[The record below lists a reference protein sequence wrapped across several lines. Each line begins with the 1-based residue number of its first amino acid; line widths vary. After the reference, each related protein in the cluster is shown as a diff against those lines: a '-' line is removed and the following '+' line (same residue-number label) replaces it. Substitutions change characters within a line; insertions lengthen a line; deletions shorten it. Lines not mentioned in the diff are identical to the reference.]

1 MGASLPIS
9 IWLMKFSTDEL
20 LIAPGAMGVIIMI
33 ARLWDGVSD
42 PLAGHLSDSTRSRF
56 GRRHVWMLGAAL
68 PLAVTLVLLWA
79 PPPMLTGTALVLWMG
94 AAYILWETASTGFLV
109 PYAALGNELTQDY
122 HERTRLFAWR
132 HLIGVTGYGLG
143 LGLVYSIRTSADP
156 RQTAFVAA
164 LSGGVAVAIAIVYA
178 WRFLPEPMEHQGRG
192 SVDLW
197 SGIRDVLR
205 NPHAR
210 ILLVVY
216 AIESFG
222 MGTIAFLTPYIL
234 DNVVGDISSLEL
246 VLVFWVVPQFVFT
259 PIWLRVSRIVGKK
272 RLWLFGMCL
281 YALGFS
287 ANLVIGEGTV
297 WILYAIVIVLGI
309 GGGISTVVA
318 PAIQADVIDYDEY
331 LSGERKEG
339 TYTAVWNL
347 LRKSGWAVAAGIGGV
362 ALGAAGYDGELEVQ
376 PETVKSTILFLV
388 GAVPAVAYALGAL
401 LFTRFSLNEREH
413 QDLVAAISERE

>member
-1 MGASLPIS
+1 
-9 IWLMKFSTDEL
+9 
-20 LIAPGAMGVIIMI
+20 
-33 ARLWDGVSD
+33 
-42 PLAGHLSDSTRSRF
+42 
-56 GRRHVWMLGAAL
+56 
-68 PLAVTLVLLWA
+68 
-79 PPPMLTGTALVLWMG
+79 
-94 AAYILWETASTGFLV
+94 
-109 PYAALGNELTQDY
+109 
-122 HERTRLFAWR
+122 
-132 HLIGVTGYGLG
+132 
-143 LGLVYSIRTSADP
+143 
-156 RQTAFVAA
+156 
-164 LSGGVAVAIAIVYA
+164 
-178 WRFLPEPMEHQGRG
+178 MEHQGRG

-339 TYTAVWNL
+339 TYPAVWNL